1 MFFIE
6 DFRYR
11 YAPWLLLIG
20 VILLCA
26 GIAAGWWALVIAGIA
41 MLLFVILP

>member
-1 MFFIE
+1 MSRIE

-20 VILLCA
+20 VLLLST
-26 GIAAGWWALVIAGIA
+26 GIAAGWWTLIIAGIA
-41 MLLFVILP
+41 MLLVVILP